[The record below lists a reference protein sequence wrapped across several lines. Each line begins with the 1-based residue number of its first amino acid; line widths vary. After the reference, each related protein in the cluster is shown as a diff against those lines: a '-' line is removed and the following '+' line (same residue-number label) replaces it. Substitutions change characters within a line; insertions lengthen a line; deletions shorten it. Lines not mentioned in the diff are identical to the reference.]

1 VRKGGCA
8 GDISKLVLSD
18 RTMLPEHWI
27 ILPGD
32 MGYLCLQ
39 FVRKACFHGL
49 LTAYESVD
57 GRQPNGGIHGEIA
70 CLNE

>member
-1 VRKGGCA
+1 
-8 GDISKLVLSD
+8 
-18 RTMLPEHWI
+18 MLPEHWI

-32 MGYLCLQ
+32 MGYLRLQ
-39 FVRKACFHGL
+39 FARKACFHGL